1 MLYAGKQTVFGPK
14 QGGGGSDSAAAIS
27 LNPEDVTPRATSQ
40 TQKDRYQMTDPKWS
54 DSQRQRRKPWGPR
67 WGEGLGEFKW
77 AESGRMKTFW
87 GQTESG
93 RLKTFWGRTA
103 VMIAGQWEC
112 THCH

>member
-1 MLYAGKQTVFGPK
+1 MLYAGKQTVFRPK
-14 QGGGGSDSAAAIS
+14 QGGGSDSAATVS
-27 LNPEDVTPRATSQ
+27 SNPEDVMPRATSQ

-54 DSQRQRRKPWGPR
+54 DSQRQRGNPWVPR
-67 WGEGLGEFKW
+67 WGEGLGVFKW

-87 GQTESG
+87 GQT
-93 RLKTFWGRTA
+93 A